1 MATTTLA
8 PLPGRAGAPDLD
20 DDPAARLARA
30 RAALGRAEAAAGLR
44 TRLGAVSAA
53 PAASPDA
60 LTGPA
65 AASSLDRSVG
75 VSSEPVAGAAAGRA
89 TGVSAPVLP
98 DTPDRAVGHV
108 GGTFPV
114 PDALAPLFPGG
125 VLSRGSV
132 VQVAGSTS
140 LVLALAA
147 AASQEGAWCALAALP
162 HVGWRAAAGAGLDLD
177 RVAAVPAPGPDAV
190 SVVGA
195 LVDGFDVL
203 VVGRSPALTDRDR
216 RLVAAR
222 IRTRG
227 AVLLSTH
234 PWPGAHVVLQATR
247 PAWQGLGQGWGHLVE
262 QELTVCAAGRAGA
275 ARSGEVRVRVGPD
288 GVRPPAGEPLGP
300 ARPVDARSADAGSV
314 GAGPVP
320 TGGPLDVPLLRAV

>member
-1 MATTTLA
+1 MTATTMLATLQD
-8 PLPGRAGAPDLD
+8 RADLSDRADPSDRADLSDID
-20 DDPAARLARA
+20 DGPAARLARA

-44 TRLGAVSAA
+44 TRLGAA

-60 LTGPA
+60 PAGPA
-65 AASSLDRSVG
+65 AASSPDRM
-75 VSSEPVAGAAAGRA
+75 AGASSSGP
-89 TGVSAPVLP
+89 GSALP
-98 DTPDRAVGHV
+98 DASDQAVVGHV

-114 PDALAPLFPGG
+114 PGALAPLFPGG

-132 VQVAGSTS
+132 VQVTGSTS

-177 RVAAVPAPGPDAV
+177 RVAAVPVPGPDAV

-203 VVGRSPALTDRDR
+203 VVGGSPALTDRDR

-247 PAWQGLGQGWGHLVE
+247 PAWQGLGQGWGHLTE
-262 QELTVCAAGRAGA
+262 QEVTVRAAGRAGA
-275 ARSGEVRVRVGPD
+275 ARSGEIRVRVGPD
-288 GVRPPAGEPLGP
+288 GVRPPAGEPVRP
-300 ARPVDARSADAGSV
+300 TMPVDA
-314 GAGPVP
+314 AGPLCADP
-320 TGGPLDVPLLRAV
+320 PLLRAV

>member
-1 MATTTLA
+1 M
-8 PLPGRAGAPDLD
+8 P
-20 DDPAARLARA
+20 
-30 RAALGRAEAAAGLR
+30 
-44 TRLGAVSAA
+44 
-53 PAASPDA
+53 
-60 LTGPA
+60 
-65 AASSLDRSVG
+65 
-75 VSSEPVAGAAAGRA
+75 
-89 TGVSAPVLP
+89 APVLP
-98 DTPDRAVGHV
+98 DTSDPAVGHV

-114 PDALAPLFPGG
+114 PGALASLFPGG

-262 QELTVCAAGRAGA
+262 QELTVRAAGRAGA

-300 ARPVDARSADAGSV
+300 ARPV
-314 GAGPVP
+314 GAGPVG